1 MNLVDKRPR
10 INYFNCA
17 EFVYED
23 PQRKESNNLTKKSL
37 LPFFF
42 LISKA

>member
-23 PQRKESNNLTKKSL
+23 PQRKESNNLTKKQ
-37 LPFFF
+37 PFTLFF
-42 LISKA
+42 PD